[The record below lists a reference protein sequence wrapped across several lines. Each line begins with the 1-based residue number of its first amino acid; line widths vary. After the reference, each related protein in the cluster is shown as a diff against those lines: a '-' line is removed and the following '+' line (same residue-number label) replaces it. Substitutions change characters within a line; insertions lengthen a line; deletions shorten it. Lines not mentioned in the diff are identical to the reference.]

1 MQNAGSS
8 TDGRATKVLWRM
20 LMTGRALHRKQ
31 TSVLPAWP
39 LPGQAQ
45 GLGLHGPSAEGRQ
58 SWGSMQTGLEGRKAP
73 IHHWPGLPQQHDAVR
88 QAPHQQVW
96 VGVPIHIHL
105 STQ

>member
-31 TSVLPAWP
+31 TLVLPAWP

-45 GLGLHGPSAEGRQ
+45 GSGLRGPVLKVDRAGAPCRQ
-58 SWGSMQTGLEGRKAP
+58 GWRGERPLSTTGLAYRSSTMRSDR
-73 IHHWPGLPQQHDAVR
+73 LPTSR
-88 QAPHQQVW
+88 S
-96 VGVPIHIHL
+96 G
-105 STQ
+105 